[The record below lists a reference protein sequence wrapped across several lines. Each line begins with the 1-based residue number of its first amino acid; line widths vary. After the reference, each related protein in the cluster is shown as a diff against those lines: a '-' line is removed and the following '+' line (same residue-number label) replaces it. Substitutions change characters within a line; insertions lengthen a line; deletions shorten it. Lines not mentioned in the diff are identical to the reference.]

1 MKITKA
7 NAKTSMKS
15 LQEPCWGRKRNQ
27 YKNMPQEDQQ
37 KLKEYRRSYELAW
50 CFFWQKNLKYLIK
63 YSDKEIIKFPK
74 INGILNFFEG
84 S

>member
-15 LQEPCWGRKRNQ
+15 LQEPCWGRKRNH

-37 KLKEYRRSYELAW
+37 KLKEYRRSYELA
-50 CFFWQKNLKYLIK
+50 KN
-63 YSDKEIIKFPK
+63 
-74 INGILNFFEG
+74 NFFVMHSIRGE
-84 S
+84 

>member
-1 MKITKA
+1 MKIAKA

-37 KLKEYRRSYELAW
+37 KLKEYRRSYELA
-50 CFFWQKNLKYLIK
+50 KN
-63 YSDKEIIKFPK
+63 
-74 INGILNFFEG
+74 NFFVMHSIRGE
-84 S
+84 

>member
-27 YKNMPQEDQQ
+27 YKNMSQEDQQ
-37 KLKEYRRSYELAW
+37 KLKEYRRSYELA
-50 CFFWQKNLKYLIK
+50 KN
-63 YSDKEIIKFPK
+63 
-74 INGILNFFEG
+74 NFFVMHSIRGE
-84 S
+84 